1 MVHRRFGL
9 QAIQGAQ
16 VSDYHPELAHLSWL
30 IGSWVGVGVVG
41 YPSMPNDIRIGQELS
56 ISHDGRPFLTHFSR
70 TWELD
75 DNGDRVKPLGVEA
88 GFWRPRPDNEVEF
101 LLSHPTGFVEVWV
114 GKVTVTGI
122 ENAVIT
128 GARVE
133 LDTDAIVRTES
144 AKEVTAG
151 KRLYG
156 LVNGDLAWVYD
167 MAAEGQK
174 MTSHISAQLK
184 KQG

>member
-1 MVHRRFGL
+1 MVGF
-9 QAIQGAQ
+9 
-16 VSDYHPELAHLSWL
+16 
-30 IGSWVGVGVVG
+30 
-41 YPSMPNDIRIGQELS
+41 PSMENDIQVGQELS
-56 ISHDGRPFLTHFSR
+56 ITHDGRPFLIHWSR

-75 DNGDRVKPLGVEA
+75 SNGERVRPRAMEA
-88 GFWRPRPDNEVEF
+88 GFWRPRPNNEFEF
-101 LLSHPTGFVEVWV
+101 LLAHPTGFLESWF

-128 GARVE
+128 GARAE

-156 LVNGDLAWVYD
+156 LVEGNLAWVYD
-167 MAAEGQK
+167 MAAEGVPLA
-174 MTSHISAQLK
+174 SHASFHLTKAD
-184 KQG
+184 